1 MKVKKLLSSLLLLI
15 LILVSISSTFMIK
28 RGWALPS
35 ATRVYVDPAAVVM
48 DPDGIFTVDIKIEG
62 ALQVAAW
69 QFELY
74 YDSEILFTQQHPSD
88 PTKQWVT
95 DGGFLS
101 SPIFTASVFAGQ
113 VGAGAFS
120 FSESSGSGT
129 LASVKFQ
136 VIGTGKTVLDL
147 RETLIKDASQIERQP
162 DAEEDGEFHTTIP
175 RAEFFY
181 STEDHPIT
189 TPGVQPILNPVVN
202 ETVTFNAT
210 FFEKGASVYVGSYD
224 PDTMDPIADPDGQIV
239 NYAWDFGD
247 GDTTTV
253 TDPVI
258 THVYD
263 SVRSCTVNL
272 TVTDNDGQKDS
283 FDRSFQVV
291 LHDLAITD
299 IEVTPTTIRPGETA
313 TIDVTVLNKG
323 TEIEAGFNVTTY
335 YDDTLIWYGVEEH
348 KTKSEN
354 LSAYSSPLIWN
365 EETTTWGIDIDP
377 EENITITW
385 TWNTTGL
392 GEGTYHVW
400 ANVSRVQATDPS
412 KSVPGETLLADNE
425 YHFGDVLLT
434 FGAPVASFTF
444 TPQQPRE
451 DETVTFNA
459 TASNDTP
466 PGWIENY
473 IWDFGD
479 GDTTTVTDPVITH
492 VYDSVRSCTVNL
504 TVTDND
510 GQKDSFDRSFQVVLH
525 DLAITDIEV
534 TPTTI
539 RPGETATIDVT
550 VLNKGTEI
558 EAGFNVTTYYD
569 DTLIWYGVEEHKTK
583 SENLSAYS
591 SPLIWNEETTTWG
604 IDIDPEENITI
615 TWTWNTTGLGEGT
628 YHVWANVS
636 RVQATDP
643 SKSVPG
649 ETLLA
654 DNEYHFGDVLLTFGA
669 PVASFTFTPQQ
680 PREDE
685 TVTFNATAS
694 NDTPPGWIENY
705 IWDFGD
711 GNTTTVT
718 DPVITHVY
726 DSIGTYTVNLT
737 VTDNEGYAG
746 TQIQSIPVSIHELN
760 ITSLSLSK
768 ATATAGEIVSVYVNV
783 KNEGGFDETFNVTA
797 YYDTTLIDT
806 EVDETRDAG
815 EGGVTTITWNTTGIA
830 KGTYTI
836 KAEVSTVP
844 HEINTTNNI
853 KTTTI
858 TILTHDI
865 AVTSI
870 NVSPTTAKIGE
881 SITIDVG
888 LTNEGSFTETF
899 NVTTYHNGNIIETR
913 TDISLDPGAS
923 TTETFTWNTAEASVG
938 SYTIKAEA
946 IIDTDLDIVDNTKTY
961 ETVTLEKATSTITI
975 EISPTTVTVDGTVT
989 INGTITPHRE
999 GVTVTINYKLS
1010 TEETWN
1016 TLSPVT
1022 TDENGQYT
1030 YEWTPTEPGTYKVK
1044 ASWEGDLNTERAESI
1059 EETVTVETAQGF
1071 SLYYVIAGVG
1081 IIAVAAIILLYLLKI
1096 RKS

>member
-28 RGWALPS
+28 RGWAQPS
-35 ATRVYVDPAAVVM
+35 AARVYVDPATKSA
-48 DPDGIFTVDIKIEG
+48 DPPLDTFTVDIKIEG
-62 ALQVAAW
+62 ALHVAAW

-95 DGGFLS
+95 VGDFLTN
-101 SPIFTASVFAGQ
+101 PIFTASVFAGQ
-113 VGAGAFS
+113 VGAGAFIL
-120 FSESSGSGT
+120 FGESPKTSGT

-136 VIGTGKTVLDL
+136 VIGTGRTFLDL
-147 RETLIKDASQIERQP
+147 RDTIIKDAQQEEGQP
-162 DAEEDGEFHTTIP
+162 PEEDGEFHTTIP

-181 STEDHPIT
+181 STEDHPVT

-210 FFEKGASVYVGSYD
+210 FFEKGAGQYKGSYD
-224 PDTMDPIADPDGQIV
+224 PDTMTPEDPDGEIV
-239 NYAWDFGD
+239 SYEWDFGD
-247 GDTTTV
+247 GNTTTV
-253 TDPVI
+253 YAPVI
-258 THVYD
+258 THAYD
-263 SVRSCTVNL
+263 KVRSCTVNL
-272 TVTDNDGQKDS
+272 TVTDNDVKKDS

-291 LHDLAITD
+291 LHDLAIID

-323 TEIEAGFNVTTY
+323 TETEAGFNVTTY

-392 GEGTYHVW
+392 GEGTYDIW

-412 KSVPGETLLADNE
+412 KSVPGETLLTDNE

-492 VYDSVRSCTVNL
+492 VYDS
-504 TVTDND
+504 
-510 GQKDSFDRSFQVVLH
+510 
-525 DLAITDIEV
+525 
-534 TPTTI
+534 
-539 RPGETATIDVT
+539 
-550 VLNKGTEI
+550 
-558 EAGFNVTTYYD
+558 
-569 DTLIWYGVEEHKTK
+569 
-583 SENLSAYS
+583 
-591 SPLIWNEETTTWG
+591 
-604 IDIDPEENITI
+604 
-615 TWTWNTTGLGEGT
+615 
-628 YHVWANVS
+628 
-636 RVQATDP
+636 
-643 SKSVPG
+643 
-649 ETLLA
+649 
-654 DNEYHFGDVLLTFGA
+654 
-669 PVASFTFTPQQ
+669 
-680 PREDE
+680 
-685 TVTFNATAS
+685 
-694 NDTPPGWIENY
+694 
-705 IWDFGD
+705 
-711 GNTTTVT
+711 
-718 DPVITHVY
+718 
-726 DSIGTYTVNLT
+726 IGTYTVNLT

-768 ATATAGEIVSVYVNV
+768 ATATAGEIVSVYVGV
-783 KNEGGFDETFNVTA
+783 KNEGGFEETFNVTA

-899 NVTTYHNGNIIETR
+899 NVTTYYNGNIIETR

-923 TTETFTWNTAEASVG
+923 TTETFTWNTAAASVG

-946 IIDTDLDIVDNTKTY
+946 IIDIDSDPTDNTKTY

-1081 IIAVAAIILLYLLKI
+1081 IIAVAAIILIYLLKI

>member
-1 MKVKKLLSSLLLLI
+1 MKVKKLLLSLLLLI
-15 LILVSISSTFMIK
+15 LILVSISSPFMIK

-35 ATRVYVDPAAVVM
+35 ATRVYVDPATPIVL
-48 DPDGIFTVDIKIEG
+48 DPGGIFTVDIKIEG
-62 ALQVAAW
+62 AEHVAGW
-69 QFELY
+69 QIELY

-95 DGGFLS
+95 VGDFLT
-101 SPIFTASVFAGQ
+101 SPFPLTASVAPGH
-113 VGAGAFS
+113 VGAGTWS

-129 LASVKFQ
+129 LASVKFE
-136 VIGTGKTVLDL
+136 VIGTGRTLLDL
-147 RETLIKDASQIERQP
+147 RDTIIRDGLLDEGQP
-162 DAEEDGEFHTTIP
+162 PEEDGEFHTTIP

-181 STEDHPIT
+181 STEDHPVT

-210 FFEKGASVYVGSYD
+210 FFEKGAGQYKGSYD
-224 PDTMDPIADPDGQIV
+224 PDTMKPEDPDGEIAS
-239 NYAWDFGD
+239 YAWDFGD

-253 TDPVI
+253 VDPVI
-258 THVYD
+258 THAYD
-263 SVRSCTVNL
+263 STGPYTVNL
-272 TVTDNDGQKDS
+272 TVTDNENKKDS
-283 FDRSFQVV
+283 FHRSLQVV
-291 LHDLAITD
+291 IHDLAIID
-299 IEVTPTTIRPGETA
+299 IEVTPIYIRPGEEPYP

-323 TEIEAGFNVTTY
+323 TETEAGFNVTTY
-335 YDDTLIWYGVEEH
+335 YDSSLIWYNQ
-348 KTKSEN
+348 TEN
-354 LSAYSSPLIWN
+354 MAAYSSPLIWN

-377 EENITITW
+377 DENITITY

-392 GEGTYHVW
+392 GEGTYDIW

-412 KSVPGETLLADNE
+412 KFVPGETLLTDNE
-425 YHFGDVLLT
+425 HHFGNVYLSKS
-434 FGAPVASFTF
+434 FPVARFTF
-444 TPQQPRE
+444 TPSNPRVG
-451 DETVTFNA
+451 ETVAFDA
-459 TASNDTP
+459 TDSDDLD
-466 PGWIENY
+466 GY
-473 IWDFGD
+473 IVDYTWDFDD
-479 GDTTTVTDPVITH
+479 GTPIIIVDNTTTI
-492 VYDSVRSCTVNL
+492 VYHEFTKVGTYNVKL
-504 TVTDND
+504 TVTDNA
-510 GQKDSFDRSFQVVLH
+510 S
-525 DLAITDIEV
+525 T
-534 TPTTI
+534 
-539 RPGETATIDVT
+539 PGERILPVT
-550 VLNKGTEI
+550 V
-558 EAGFNVTTYYD
+558 
-569 DTLIWYGVEEHKTK
+569 
-583 SENLSAYS
+583 
-591 SPLIWNEETTTWG
+591 
-604 IDIDPEENITI
+604 
-615 TWTWNTTGLGEGT
+615 
-628 YHVWANVS
+628 
-636 RVQATDP
+636 
-643 SKSVPG
+643 SV
-649 ETLLA
+649 
-654 DNEYHFGDVLLTFGA
+654 
-669 PVASFTFTPQQ
+669 
-680 PREDE
+680 
-685 TVTFNATAS
+685 
-694 NDTPPGWIENY
+694 
-705 IWDFGD
+705 
-711 GNTTTVT
+711 
-718 DPVITHVY
+718 
-726 DSIGTYTVNLT
+726 
-737 VTDNEGYAG
+737 
-746 TQIQSIPVSIHELN
+746 HELN
-760 ITSLSLSK
+760 ITTLSLPP
-768 ATATAGEIVSVYVNV
+768 TVTTGTIVSVYVGV

-797 YYDTTLIDT
+797 YYDTTFIDT

-815 EGGVTTITWNTTGIA
+815 KSGVTTITWNTTGVPL
-830 KGTYTI
+830 GTYTI
-836 KAEVSTVP
+836 RAEVSTVP

-881 SITIDVG
+881 SITINVT